1 MQQSICPSDGYATLS
16 GHRNRKKL
24 AGTERVDEAK
34 VTLPSTFKSKLRK
47 PSIHV
52 ISCCC
57 SVMCVMM
64 SCYGKH
70 NKSRNNI
77 GKKYITWRKLVNNY
91 LTLLFLL
98 VLLND

>member
-16 GHRNRKKL
+16 GHRNRKEL
-24 AGTERVDEAK
+24 AA
-34 VTLPSTFKSKLRK
+34 
-47 PSIHV
+47 
-52 ISCCC
+52 CCC
-57 SVMCVMM
+57 SVGRVMM

-77 GKKYITWRKLVNNY
+77 GEKYITWRKLVNNY

-98 VLLND
+98 VLLNN